1 MNITCKINNE
11 YIFDL
16 LSWDGSVF
24 RGDPSLILETS
35 DLTTVS
41 EILKDLKII
50 EIFYDEQQVA
60 TYTQYNTY
68 EGIEY
73 LSNIFDDQRNKFVNV
88 LKVRL
93 GEKNLA
99 EKVEELDKV
108 VNKVIDIDSMT
119 AEEYKKY
126 LTDEFGARGQQEIF
140 DGVDVELT
148 DGTVARFTYNFED
161 QLNLITALQTIML
174 AETLDIM
181 IPYHSHHKPC
191 AMYSGA
197 DIVRIYIGLMV
208 HSICVQTR
216 VNMLNNWIRSLNN
229 KEEMLEIQ
237 YDTELPQS
245 YVSQYE
251 TVISNSLQLVASI
264 QKRFFPDAV
273 EDINNGETNEGNS
286 EE

>member
-41 EILKDLKII
+41 EILKDLKVI

-73 LSNIFDDQRNKFVNV
+73 LSNIFDDQRGKFVNV

-108 VNKVIDIDSMT
+108 VNKIVDIDSMT

-126 LTDEFGARGQQEIF
+126 LTDEFGARGQKEIF
-140 DGVDVELT
+140 EGIDIELT

-161 QLNLITALQTIML
+161 QLNLLSALYTVILVQDLT
-174 AETLDIM
+174 TL
-181 IPYHSHHKPC
+181 IPYHSHHNPC
-191 AMYSGA
+191 KLYLAA
-197 DIVRIYIGLMV
+197 DIVKIYMGLQAN
-208 HSICVQTR
+208 SIQKQTR

-229 KEEMLEIQ
+229 KEEMLEIK
-237 YDTELPQS
+237 YDSELPQS
-245 YVSQYE
+245 YQEQYQNIITNAAGLIE
-251 TVISNSLQLVASI
+251 SI
-264 QKRFFPDAV
+264 KARFFPDIPAAP
-273 EDINNGETNEGNS
+273 EENGQIEQT
-286 EE
+286 

>member
-35 DLTTVS
+35 DLITVS
-41 EILKDLKII
+41 EILKDLKVI

-73 LSNIFDDQRNKFVNV
+73 LSNIFDDQRGKFVNV

-108 VNKVIDIDSMT
+108 VNKIVDIDSMT

-126 LTDEFGARGQQEIF
+126 LTDEFGARGQKEIF
-140 DGVDVELT
+140 EGIDIELT
-148 DGTVARFTYNFED
+148 DGTTARFTYNFED
-161 QLNLITALQTIML
+161 QLNLLSALYTVML
-174 AETLDIM
+174 VQDLTTL
-181 IPYHSHHKPC
+181 IPYHSHHNPC
-191 AMYSGA
+191 KLYLAA
-197 DIVRIYIGLMV
+197 DIVKIYMGLQAN
-208 HSICVQTR
+208 SIQKQTR

-229 KEEMLEIQ
+229 KEEMLEIK
-237 YDTELPQS
+237 YDSELPQS
-245 YVSQYE
+245 YQEQYQNIITNAAALIE
-251 TVISNSLQLVASI
+251 SI
-264 QKRFFPDAV
+264 KARFFPDIPAA
-273 EDINNGETNEGNS
+273 S
-286 EE
+286 EENGQTEQP

>member
-24 RGDPSLILETS
+24 RGNPSLILETS
-35 DLTTVS
+35 DLITVS
-41 EILKDLKII
+41 EILKDLKVI

-73 LSNIFDDQRNKFVNV
+73 LSNIFDDQRGKFVNV

-108 VNKVIDIDSMT
+108 VNKIVDIDSMT

-126 LTDEFGARGQQEIF
+126 LTDEFGARGQKEIF
-140 DGVDVELT
+140 EGIDIELT
-148 DGTVARFTYNFED
+148 DGTTARFTYNFED
-161 QLNLITALQTIML
+161 QLNLLSALYTVML
-174 AETLDIM
+174 VQDLTTL
-181 IPYHSHHKPC
+181 IPYHSHHNPC
-191 AMYSGA
+191 KLYLAA
-197 DIVRIYIGLMV
+197 DIVKIYMGLQAN
-208 HSICVQTR
+208 SIQKQTR

-229 KEEMLEIQ
+229 KEEMLEIK
-237 YDTELPQS
+237 YDSELPQS
-245 YVSQYE
+245 YQEQYQNIITNAAALIE
-251 TVISNSLQLVASI
+251 SI
-264 QKRFFPDAV
+264 KARFFPDIPAAL
-273 EDINNGETNEGNS
+273 EENGQTEQP
-286 EE
+286 

>member
-35 DLTTVS
+35 DLITVS
-41 EILKDLKII
+41 EILKDLKVI

-73 LSNIFDDQRNKFVNV
+73 LSNIFDDQRGKFVNV

-108 VNKVIDIDSMT
+108 VNKIVDIDSMT

-126 LTDEFGARGQQEIF
+126 LTDEFGARGQKEIF
-140 DGVDVELT
+140 EGIDIELT
-148 DGTVARFTYNFED
+148 DGTTARFTYNFED
-161 QLNLITALQTIML
+161 QLNLLSALYTVML
-174 AETLDIM
+174 VQDLTTL
-181 IPYHSHHKPC
+181 IPYHSHHNPC
-191 AMYSGA
+191 KLYLAA
-197 DIVRIYIGLMV
+197 DIVKIYMGLQAN
-208 HSICVQTR
+208 SIQKQTR

-229 KEEMLEIQ
+229 KEEMLEIK
-237 YDTELPQS
+237 YDSELPQS
-245 YVSQYE
+245 YQEQYQNIITNAAALIE
-251 TVISNSLQLVASI
+251 SI
-264 QKRFFPDAV
+264 KARFFPDIPAAL
-273 EDINNGETNEGNS
+273 EENGQTEQP
-286 EE
+286 

>member
-35 DLTTVS
+35 DLVTVS
-41 EILKDLKII
+41 EILKDLKVI

-73 LSNIFDDQRNKFVNV
+73 LSNIFDDQRGKFVNV

-108 VNKVIDIDSMT
+108 VNKIVDIDSMT

-126 LTDEFGARGQQEIF
+126 LTDEFGARGQKEIF
-140 DGVDVELT
+140 EGIDIELT
-148 DGTVARFTYNFED
+148 DGTTARFTYNFED
-161 QLNLITALQTIML
+161 QLNLLSALYTVML
-174 AETLDIM
+174 VQDLTTL
-181 IPYHSHHKPC
+181 IPYHSHHNPC
-191 AMYSGA
+191 KLYLAA
-197 DIVRIYIGLMV
+197 DIVKIYMGLQAN
-208 HSICVQTR
+208 SIQKQTR

-229 KEEMLEIQ
+229 KEEMLEIK
-237 YDTELPQS
+237 YDSELPQS
-245 YVSQYE
+245 YQEQYQNIITNAAALIE
-251 TVISNSLQLVASI
+251 SI
-264 QKRFFPDAV
+264 KARFFL
-273 EDINNGETNEGNS
+273 DIPAALEENGQTEQT
-286 EE
+286 

>member
-35 DLTTVS
+35 DLITVS
-41 EILKDLKII
+41 EILKDLKTI
-50 EIFYDEQQVA
+50 EIFFDEQQVA

-161 QLNLITALQTIML
+161 QLNLLSALYTVML
-174 AETLDIM
+174 VQDLTTL
-181 IPYHSHHKPC
+181 IPYHSHHEPC
-191 AMYSGA
+191 RLYPAA
-197 DIVRIYIGLMV
+197 DIVKIYMGLQAN
-208 HSICVQTR
+208 SIQKQTR
-216 VNMLNNWIRSLNN
+216 VNMLNNWIRSLND
-229 KEEMLEIQ
+229 KQEMLKIK
-237 YDTELPQS
+237 YDSELPQS
-245 YVSQYE
+245 YQEQYQNII
-251 TVISNSLQLVASI
+251 TSAAALITSI
-264 QKRFFPDAV
+264 KARFFPEIPAAAD
-273 EDINNGETNEGNS
+273 ETNEQT
-286 EE
+286 